1 MPNALTEAEVLR
13 AEDARYAAQMSVDC
27 AAMEK
32 IFGDELVYFHSSG
45 VIDNKA
51 SWIELL
57 RSGGTRFRSMTRH
70 ECRVRIYGD
79 IAIITGRGTFE
90 VTARGQDVTLEQLF
104 HAVWARREAGLQ
116 MVSWQATRLVPK
128 T

>member
-1 MPNALTEAEVLR
+1 MPNAMTEEEVLH
-13 AEDARYAAQMSVDC
+13 AEDARYAAQMNVDC
-27 AAMEK
+27 AAMER

-45 VIDNKA
+45 VVDTKA

-70 ECRVRIYGD
+70 ECQVRIYGE
-79 IAIITGRGTFE
+79 IAIITGRGTFD
-90 VTARGQDVTLEQLF
+90 VTARGQDVRLEQLF
-104 HAVWARREAGLQ
+104 HAVWHRRASGLQ
-116 MVSWQATRLVPK
+116 LVSWQATRLLPK